1 MLARQ
6 LFERFLAEAAAQ
18 GGGGSEDGEA
28 AMAGASAG
36 AACGGLSPVSESAR
50 YSEGRSE
57 EQDGSGAA
65 QHSGPAPSPVPDGL
79 AFNPLFGQGPSD
91 QQEAA
96 AGEAGHPAAQEQLD
110 GQHGSAPALAG
121 TRRVKLLKRERAG
134 GPAAGGGT
142 GGQARLVGG
151 KRKASVEAP
160 QEAVLPATKRQARKS
175 GGGGPGG
182 QWRGWECGGG
192 HVVPSHLPQPH
203 GAASPYCA
211 TLPPNPWPSAH
222 TSASH
227 QTTHFPLHLQVQA
240 RQKLVLPS
248 LPPSPNPPSL
258 RPSLQRPPSP
268 HR

>member
-28 AMAGASAG
+28 AVAGASAG
-36 AACGGLSPVSESAR
+36 AACGGLSPVSEGAC

-57 EQDGSGAA
+57 EQDGGGAA
-65 QHSGPAPSPVPDGL
+65 QHSVPAPSPVPDGL

-96 AGEAGHPAAQEQLD
+96 AGEAGHPAAQEQPY
-110 GQHGSAPALAG
+110 GQHSSVGATAG

-134 GPAAGGGT
+134 GAAAGGGA

-175 GGGGPGG
+175 GGAGPGG
-182 QWRGWECGGG
+182 QWRGWECWGG
-192 HVVPSHLPQPH
+192 HTVPSYLPQPH
-203 GAASPYCA
+203 GAASRAVQRYP
-211 TLPPNPWPSAH
+211 
-222 TSASH
+222 
-227 QTTHFPLHLQVQA
+227 QTPG
-240 RQKLVLPS
+240 
-248 LPPSPNPPSL
+248 
-258 RPSLQRPPSP
+258 
-268 HR
+268 